1 MKERT
6 NKRFILPVVKGKK
19 SFWPTK
25 PVCPVCGK
33 RKVWEPHS
41 MAVLSAG
48 ALLMNRR
55 EKSGGPSN
63 KMDGYLSLEWHGA
76 HNGGKGRDKEI
87 GCMVYVIRDV
97 VGGQADLYFCS
108 TLCLR
113 RFLNACV
120 DELER
125 RMAKERKALQ
135 QNAERYR
142 CVAAP
147 SRKH

>member
-1 MKERT
+1 MNRKI
-6 NKRFILPVVKGKK
+6 ILPVVKGKK
-19 SFWPTK
+19 TFWPPK
-25 PVCPVCGK
+25 PLCPVCKK

-55 EKSGGPSN
+55 EKMGGPSN

-76 HNGGKGRDKEI
+76 HDGGRGRDKEI
-87 GCMVYVIRDV
+87 GCMVDIIRDAA
-97 VGGQADLYFCS
+97 GGQAQLYFCS

-120 DELER
+120 EELEH
-125 RMAKERKALQ
+125 RMAKERKALK
-135 QNAERYR
+135 QNDPRYR
-142 CVAAP
+142 RIAAP
-147 SRKH
+147 